1 MTRVYTQ
8 QSKSNL
14 LDREDCR
21 MSDKK
26 IVILGAGLAGTIMY
40 SVLNKKAT
48 IIERSNP
55 NTNSHHAVLH
65 FRNPELGRV
74 LDLEFKK
81 INVQKSIVYQGK
93 HYSESNIFFS
103 NQYSLKLLDTIEE
116 RSIDDLKEK
125 ERWITVGD
133 QAYNHIIDP
142 SNSGG
147 VYFNST
153 VIRLGDKEVIISYA
167 NNHEDIPIPADIII
181 STLPLAVNLHLVG
194 ESLEGTKTFS
204 YSKIYVYT
212 IEFEE
217 GFSQVYQTIYY
228 PATHYPVYRASLEA
242 NKLIIEA
249 KDKCEDKI
257 LGEVLENFGLNKYN
271 IDYDI
276 DLKRTEQTY
285 GKITPLA
292 PEKRRSIL
300 NNLTQEHNMYCIGRF
315 ALWKNVRMDDIYQD
329 ALKIKEMIRCSEDSR
344 KYFMRKG
351 TE

>member
-1 MTRVYTQ
+1 
-8 QSKSNL
+8 
-14 LDREDCR
+14 

-116 RSIDDLKEK
+116 RSIDDLEEK
-125 ERWITVGD
+125 ERWVTVGD
-133 QAYNHIIDP
+133 QAYNHIVNP
-142 SNSGG
+142 GASGR

-153 VIRLGDKEVIISYA
+153 VRKLERNNVIFIDSDDERLMEAKEFAVS
-167 NNHEDIPIPADIII
+167 ADIII

-194 ESLEGTKTFS
+194 EGIEGTTTLS
-204 YSKIYVYT
+204 SSKIYVYT

-249 KDKCEDKI
+249 KSKCEDKV
-257 LGEVLENFGLNKYN
+257 LREVINDFL
-271 IDYDI
+271 
-276 DLKRTEQTY
+276 
-285 GKITPLA
+285 
-292 PEKRRSIL
+292 
-300 NNLTQEHNMYCIGRF
+300 
-315 ALWKNVRMDDIYQD
+315 
-329 ALKIKEMIRCSEDSR
+329 
-344 KYFMRKG
+344 
-351 TE
+351 